1 MKNIA
6 IIGSTGSIGTQTL
19 AVAREL
25 KNMNIVSL
33 CCNSNIKLLEE
44 QIREFK
50 PSFAAVLDEKAANE
64 LKCNIKDTNTKVL
77 SGLNGIIEVCT
88 KDEINIVINSAVGIS
103 GLVPTIECIK
113 NRKEIALANK
123 ETLVTGGQMV
133 TKLAK
138 EYNVNILPID
148 SEHSAIFQCLQGN
161 RQNKIEKIILT
172 ASGGPFRGY
181 DMKMLEKVTV
191 EQALKHP
198 NWDMGSKITI
208 DSATMMNKGLEVI
221 EAKWLFNVEAN
232 DIEVV
237 VHPQSFIH
245 SAVQYE
251 DGSIIA
257 QMGVPDMKVPIQYA
271 LNYPLR
277 LHNSFER
284 LNLFDKNME
293 FYRPDVDNFKCLKLA
308 YKAINLGNTAPVV
321 LNGANEKAVEL
332 FLNRK
337 ISFLEIGNLIED
349 TLNAHVNSENF
360 GEDEMSLEKV
370 LASDLWAREHVVNLL
385 R

>member
-1 MKNIA
+1 MKKIA
-6 IIGSTGSIGTQTL
+6 IIGSTGSIGTQAL
-19 AVAREL
+19 DVVREL
-25 KNMNIVSL
+25 KNMEIFSL
-33 CCNSNIKLLEE
+33 CCNSNIELLEK
-44 QIREFK
+44 QIREFN
-50 PSFAAVLDEKAANE
+50 PSFAAVLDQEAACRLKEK
-64 LKCNIKDTNTKVL
+64 IKDTSTKVL
-77 SGLNGIIEVCT
+77 SGLSGVIEVCV
-88 KDEINIVINSAVGIS
+88 KDSIDIVINSAVGIA
-103 GLVPTIECIK
+103 GLIPTIECIK
-113 NRKEIALANK
+113 NKKDIALANK
-123 ETLVTGGQMV
+123 ETLVTGGEIV

-138 EYNVNILPID
+138 EYGVNIFPID

-161 RQNKIEKIILT
+161 EINKIEKIILT

-181 DMKMLEKVTV
+181 SREMLEKVTV
-191 EQALKHP
+191 VQALKHP

-221 EAKWLFNVEAN
+221 EAKWLFDVKPK
-232 DIEVV
+232 DIQVV

-271 LNYPLR
+271 LNYPKRLR
-277 LHNSFER
+277 NSFER
-284 LNLFDKNME
+284 LNLFDKHIE
-293 FYRPDVDNFKCLKLA
+293 FYKPDEENFKCLTLA
-308 YKAINLGNTAPVV
+308 YKALNLGNTAPVV

-337 ISFLEIGNLIED
+337 ISFLEIGDLVEE
-349 TLNAHVNSENF
+349 TLNAHVDSDKFIE
-360 GEDEMSLEKV
+360 EELSLEKV
-370 LASDLWAREHVVNLL
+370 ISSDLWAREHVVNLL